1 MKLLAIGFIVG
12 SVAVTGAHA
21 APIRVEAVAPA
32 TVGVGDPIAYTV
44 VVRLPA
50 RTVDAASLQIFADT
64 GPFTQIGPTTTTRRT
79 EGDAVV
85 VTLEQRLACLDL
97 PCAPGDGAARIRLP
111 VAHAAARLRAGRG
124 TSTGRG
130 NLVTIAVAP
139 RVSRADVHAITPT
152 YRQQT
157 ALPVADVRAARL
169 VAPFGF
175 ATAGLALVAVALALV
190 ALRPRSH
197 PPATEPEL
205 ARAVRLLRES
215 ATRPVPDRRRAAD
228 FVGRAAASAGSRALA
243 DDASHLAWSARAPG
257 PRGTAALA
265 DRVEET
271 KP

>member
-1 MKLLAIGFIVG
+1 MKLLAIGFVVG

-97 PCAPGDGAARIRLP
+97 PCAPADQAARIRLP
-111 VAHAAARLRAGRG
+111 VAYAAARLRSGLGA
-124 TSTGRG
+124 STGRG

-139 RVSRADVHAITPT
+139 RVSR
-152 YRQQT
+152 
-157 ALPVADVRAARL
+157 
-169 VAPFGF
+169 
-175 ATAGLALVAVALALV
+175 
-190 ALRPRSH
+190 
-197 PPATEPEL
+197 
-205 ARAVRLLRES
+205 
-215 ATRPVPDRRRAAD
+215 DRDRD
-228 FVGRAAASAGSRALA
+228 EIEIGRA
-243 DDASHLAWSARAPG
+243 H
-257 PRGTAALA
+257 
-265 DRVEET
+265 V
-271 KP
+271 